1 MTSNTASSNTAS
13 PDTKW
18 SNADI
23 PDQTGKV
30 ALITGANSGIG
41 LETARELVRRGAH
54 VILACRNLQRA
65 EAAVNDL
72 SITIEASGAT
82 GSVSI
87 ELVDI
92 GVLDSAHAL
101 AERVQRDH
109 HHLDLLINNAGI
121 MAVARALTVDG
132 VESQLATNHLGHFAL
147 TARLWP
153 LILAADAPRVV
164 SVSSLAHRPG
174 AFDFDDMTLAASG
187 AYTPMGAYRRS
198 KLANLLFAYELQRR
212 IDRSMPP
219 EREGPRPLSV
229 AAHPGL
235 TETRLASDGERP
247 LWFRLLR
254 PAIGTIIQAP
264 PMGALPT
271 LRAATDPAAT
281 GGQYYGPAKLKEV
294 AGPPIVVQSN
304 ARSHDP
310 ALAQR
315 LWAWSEQATALTFL

>member
-1 MTSNTASSNTAS
+1 MTSSPSSNTPS
-13 PDTKW
+13 SNKSW
-18 SNADI
+18 STTDI
-23 PDQTGKV
+23 PDQTGTV

-41 LETARELVRRGAH
+41 LETSRELVRRGAH

-72 SITIEASGAT
+72 SGTIDASGAS

-92 GVLDSAHAL
+92 GVLDSVHAL
-101 AERVQRDH
+101 AERVHRDH
-109 HHLDLLINNAGI
+109 HRLDLLINNAGI
-121 MAVARALTVDG
+121 MAVPRALTVDG

-174 AFDFDDMTLAASG
+174 TFDFDDMTLAVSG

-198 KLANLLFAYELQRR
+198 KLANQLFAYELQRR
-212 IDRSMPP
+212 VDRALPP
-219 EREGPRPLSV
+219 DRGGPRPLSV

-235 TETRLASDGERP
+235 TETRLATDGDRP

-254 PAIGTIIQAP
+254 PAIGTIIQHP

-281 GGQYYGPAKLKEV
+281 GGRYYGPAKLKEM
-294 AGPPIVVQSN
+294 AGPPVVVQSN